1 MLLRLRPLLDN
12 FCGNSHSTGR
22 NFSQACGQHMH
33 PSFAIIAQLLRRKL
47 RLHTF
52 ICDEEQRRP
61 RRRPYYHR
69 ANAIVDA
76 SKAARSPEAGG
87 GLQASLEGVEGVER
101 GVDCCACY
109 SACLSTLVF
118 DAVVW
123 LVEVCTRSERR
134 YGESTKACLC
144 SFSILMRESR
154 SRAVHHNNWISL
166 PLVVQRS

>member
-1 MLLRLRPLLDN
+1 MHARLAVIP
-12 FCGNSHSTGR
+12 
-22 NFSQACGQHMH
+22 
-33 PSFAIIAQLLRRKL
+33 QLLRRKL
-47 RLHTF
+47 RLHAF

-61 RRRPYYHR
+61 RRRPYYRR

-87 GLQASLEGVEGVER
+87 GLQASLEGVEGVE
-101 GVDCCACY
+101 GCVDCCACY

-134 YGESTKACLC
+134 YGDSTIAGLC

-154 SRAVHHNNWISL
+154 SRAVHRHKWISL
-166 PLVVQRS
+166 PLVVQRR